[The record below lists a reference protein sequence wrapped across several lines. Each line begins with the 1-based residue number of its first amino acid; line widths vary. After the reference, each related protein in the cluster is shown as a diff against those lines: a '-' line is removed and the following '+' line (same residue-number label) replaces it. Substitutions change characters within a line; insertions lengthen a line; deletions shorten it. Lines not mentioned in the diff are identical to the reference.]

1 VLPGVTAEL
10 PGVTGLVDALSLTVE
25 SAADAVVLS
34 VAGAVASV
42 AGAVL
47 SVDSD
52 SPPPQAVKANPAI
65 SKLMATRIVLVDLN
79 IGDCFVYKTR

>member
-1 VLPGVTAEL
+1 MV
-10 PGVTGLVDALSLTVE
+10 
-25 SAADAVVLS
+25 S
-34 VAGAVASV
+34 VAGAGASV

-65 SKLMATRIVLVDLN
+65 SILMATRIVLVDLN
-79 IGDCFVYKTR
+79 IGDCFVWNKIGDLSNMSTKPAGSMG

>member
-1 VLPGVTAEL
+1 V
-10 PGVTGLVDALSLTVE
+10 SITVV
-25 SAADAVVLS
+25 SAAGVVVVS

-65 SKLMATRIVLVDLN
+65 SILMATRIVLVDLN
-79 IGDCFVYKTR
+79 IGDCFVCDKIGVLCNMNI

>member
-1 VLPGVTAEL
+1 V
-10 PGVTGLVDALSLTVE
+10 SL
-25 SAADAVVLS
+25 AVVSTVGAAVVS
-34 VAGAVASV
+34 VAGAAASV

-65 SKLMATRIVLVDLN
+65 SILMATRIVLVDLN
-79 IGDCFVYKTR
+79 IGNFFVCKPR